1 MLLAHVH
8 ALFALGSSIGRGSYG
23 ERLQRSAP
31 WRRVTPGRFDSS
43 VHGVNLGTHTLHI
56 IIYINQFLGME
67 YRPQLLSL
75 IVTTTTSTT
84 THRKINK
91 LCESYPEK
99 NHTTTSSSNYN
110 VSVLQYCRP

>member
-1 MLLAHVH
+1 
-8 ALFALGSSIGRGSYG
+8 
-23 ERLQRSAP
+23 
-31 WRRVTPGRFDSS
+31 
-43 VHGVNLGTHTLHI
+43 VNLGTHTLHI

-75 IVTTTTSTT
+75 IVTTTTTTSTT